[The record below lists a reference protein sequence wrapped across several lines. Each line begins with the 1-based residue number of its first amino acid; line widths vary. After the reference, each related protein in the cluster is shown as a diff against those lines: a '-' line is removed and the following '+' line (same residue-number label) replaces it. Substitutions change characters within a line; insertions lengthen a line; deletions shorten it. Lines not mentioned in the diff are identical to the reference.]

1 MKRLLLVAALV
12 VVSAGGAVLA
22 QGSVEKAV
30 MDLEQQWVK
39 AQLAGNSE
47 ALAALL
53 AESFVSIQSDGTL
66 QTKAV
71 YVANTTGKAKWQ
83 VNAVSDM
90 KVQVHGDSAVV
101 TGIWTGKGT
110 DAGGKAID
118 GKERYADTWVKMPD
132 GKWQCVAS
140 ASAAIK

>member
-1 MKRLLLVAALV
+1 MKRLLLAVAV
-12 VVSAGGAVLA
+12 VLSAGAVALA
-22 QGSVEKAV
+22 QGGVEKAL

-39 AQLAGNSE
+39 AQLASNGE
-47 ALAALL
+47 ALAPLL
-53 AESFVSIQSDGTL
+53 AANFVSLQSDGTL
-66 QTKAV
+66 QTKAA

-83 VNAVSDM
+83 VSAVSDM

-110 DAGGKAID
+110 DGAGKAVD
-118 GKERYADTWVKMPD
+118 GRERFVDTWVKMPD

-140 ASAAIK
+140 AAITIK